1 MKSKRVTDRMS
12 LWALMCFS
20 WAAVAAQDVISPC
33 PGGEG
38 KGISATSRVSC
49 VFGADVAAPRLLPPP
64 KIHPSALPSHPCTPF
79 KPCSPCQASQTLQ
92 SMPAQTSQQQGQVV
106 FGDIRRGGELTQ
118 GGQNQ
123 GRCKIFIPMELSF
136 LPTWLKSCCTW
147 EASLKPSFWREA
159 HVFFISGCRWID

>member
-64 KIHPSALPSHPCTPF
+64 KTAPSALPSHPCTPF
-79 KPCSPCQASQTLQ
+79 KPCSPCQLKPLSNRAKLCLE
-92 SMPAQTSQQQGQVV
+92 TS
-106 FGDIRRGGELTQ
+106 GEEESPPRWRW
-118 GGQNQ
+118 QNQ